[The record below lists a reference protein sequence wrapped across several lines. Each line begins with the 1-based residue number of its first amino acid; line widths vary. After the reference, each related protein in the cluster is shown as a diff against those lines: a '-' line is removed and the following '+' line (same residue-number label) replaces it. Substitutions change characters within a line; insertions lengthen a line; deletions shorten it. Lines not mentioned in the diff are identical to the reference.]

1 MKFAKIIL
9 SIVLSSSLFSAQIAT
24 AQPKVQSSSTATA
37 STAKV
42 LTLEDYLNQVKSQS
56 PEIRGLIQEVTA
68 NELRLREADL
78 LLSPEFYSKYELF
91 DNRAEPVNDFTPSR
105 TQATGWRAGVRD
117 QTLWGLGADLYVGNT
132 HTELGGVDPNFIP
145 LADYNHS
152 VVGLQL
158 TQSLWRNGFGEAARG
173 DYEAAKARSRIAY
186 LQSKFQLKNLLTKAE
201 NTYWS
206 LVSFNEIVKL
216 QEENVDRA
224 VKLRQWMNRRA
235 GMRLVDD
242 VDALQAQA
250 SAEQREL
257 ELMQS
262 LDERAALMRE
272 FNTLRGVDSDE
283 VQALTELPT
292 SDFLLK
298 MVKDPNQKMTREDFA
313 ILYEQAIA
321 AAAIAKSERSKVRPQ
336 LDLVAGVNSNGLDPQ
351 RSEASSEA
359 YALEN
364 PTWNVGVTFSIPLDY
379 TLLADSRRSSRA
391 QRKAAEDKLT
401 AAKFNEERAWDNIL
415 KQRQE
420 AQRRFEK
427 STSLEKTQTQLV
439 KRERSRLMNG
449 RSTTFQS
456 LTIEQNLA
464 SAQVQ
469 RVRAQLALLQIHNL
483 IKEFEVAK

>member
-1 MKFAKIIL
+1 MKFAKLIL
-9 SIVLSSSLFSAQIAT
+9 FMLMSSVMLRAQAASAQQKSAPQK
-24 AQPKVQSSSTATA
+24 A
-37 STAKV
+37 
-42 LTLEDYLNQVKSQS
+42 LTLEEYLGQVKSQS
-56 PEIRGLIQEVTA
+56 PEVRGLIEEVTA
-68 NELRLREADL
+68 NELRLRQADL
-78 LLSPEFYSKYELF
+78 LYSPEFYSKYQLY
-91 DNRAEPVNDFTPSR
+91 DNRAEPVNPFSPTR
-105 TQATGWRAGVRD
+105 TQDTGWRAGVRD
-117 QTLWGLGADLYVGNT
+117 QTLWGLGADLYVGNN
-132 HTELGGVDPNFIP
+132 HTELSGVNPTFIP
-145 LADYNHS
+145 LSDYHHS

-158 TQSLWRNGFGEAARG
+158 TQSLWRNGFGEASRG
-173 DYEAAKARSRIAY
+173 DYDAAKAASRIAY
-186 LQSKFQLKNLLTKAE
+186 LQSKFQLKNLLTRAE

-206 LVSFNEIVKL
+206 VVSYNQIVKL

-250 SAEQREL
+250 AAEQREL

-262 LDERAALMRE
+262 LDERAALMRV
-272 FNTLRGVDSDE
+272 FNTLRGVDSDG
-283 VQALTELPT
+283 VQELVELPT

-298 MVKDPNQKMTREDFA
+298 MVKDPTQKMTREDFG

-321 AAAIAKSERSKVRPQ
+321 AAATAKAERSKVRPQ
-336 LDLVAGVNSNGLDPQ
+336 LDLVAGVNSNGLDPR

-379 TLLADSRRSSRA
+379 TLLGDSRRSARA
-391 QRKAAEDKLT
+391 KKKAAEDKLT
-401 AAKFNEERAWDNIL
+401 AAKFNEERAWDDIL

-427 STSLEKTQTQLV
+427 STNLEKTQTQLV